1 MKSAEACEHIEFT
14 LAANTAGGMT
24 RSYTIKSITQ
34 GMNLVRNSIS
44 AVWKGGLN
52 IWNQPF
58 LPSPWRH
65 LLHLYT
71 SKFIKHRITL
81 LQHFQKKNTF
91 CYTPMK
97 NLHRNE
103 FGDGE
108 KPRTIVGFYSF
119 LILSPQTE
127 KTFVSIFPPANGRTQ
142 SYVFPI
148 RSANI
153 FYNHIIYIHISI
165 HKCLISSIS

>member
-1 MKSAEACEHIEFT
+1 MKRRAQHLKSAFSAFALKTSSSSLYFKVYKASHH
-14 LAANTAGGMT
+14 LATAF
-24 RSYTIKSITQ
+24 
-34 GMNLVRNSIS
+34 
-44 AVWKGGLN
+44 
-52 IWNQPF
+52 P
-58 LPSPWRH
+58 
-65 LLHLYT
+65 
-71 SKFIKHRITL
+71 
-81 LQHFQKKNTF
+81 KKNTF

-97 NLHRNE
+97 NIHRNE
-103 FGDGE
+103 FGGGE

-153 FYNHIIYIHISI
+153 FYNHILYIHISI
-165 HKCLISSIS
+165 HKCLISSISLKKMLELMNSITF